1 MDLVQ
6 LDDRGQVFISPHID
20 DWGPLATAGIS
31 AVIDLDGG
39 LDLCIPMVPNHVIYL
54 YFPFNDAE
62 LPDLSKLHAVG
73 RFGAELV
80 KAGHKV
86 LTHCGLGFNRSA
98 LVAGLILRYSDS
110 GHTCATIVEHL
121 RQRRPGALYNEVY
134 ASHLCACTLQP

>member
-6 LDDRGQVFISPHID
+6 LDDRGQVFLSPHID
-20 DWGPLATAGIS
+20 DWKPLEAAGIS

-62 LPDLSKLHAVG
+62 LPELAKLHAVG

-98 LVAGLILRYSDS
+98 LVAGLILMYSDS
-110 GHTCATIVEHL
+110 GHSRVTIVEHL
-121 RQRRPGALYNEVY
+121 RRRRPGALYNAAY
-134 ASHLCACTLQP
+134 ADYLNACILP